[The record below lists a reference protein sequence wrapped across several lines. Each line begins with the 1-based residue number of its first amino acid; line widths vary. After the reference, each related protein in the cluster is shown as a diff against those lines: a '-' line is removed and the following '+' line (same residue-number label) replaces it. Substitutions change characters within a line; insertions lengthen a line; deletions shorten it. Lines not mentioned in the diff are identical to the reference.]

1 MVDHTSSPRSTS
13 SAFCQTQHNRTIDIL
28 KKKGWSPL
36 RVTVFKCAEP
46 VDIAV
51 LIPPKQIT
59 VINTVI
65 NNDHLDP
72 TSTGIAVGQDAYFD
86 GFPCALHFA
95 KTYSSRPRVFG
106 FVKRATVA
114 QLDTLPDRHLQR
126 DSLLLLFSLNRG

>member
-13 SAFCQTQHNRTIDIL
+13 SAVCQTQDNRNRTIDIL

-36 RVTVFKCAEP
+36 RVTVCKCAEP

-59 VINTVI
+59 VIN
-65 NNDHLDP
+65 NYLLDP
-72 TSTGIAVGQDAYFD
+72 TSTGIAVGQDAYFA

-95 KTYSSRPRVFG
+95 KTYSSLPRVFG

-126 DSLLLLFSLNRG
+126 DSLLLLFSLKRG

>member
-1 MVDHTSSPRSTS
+1 
-13 SAFCQTQHNRTIDIL
+13 
-28 KKKGWSPL
+28 
-36 RVTVFKCAEP
+36 VFKCAEL

-59 VINTVI
+59 VIN
-65 NNDHLDP
+65 NDLLDP

-95 KTYSSRPRVFG
+95 KTYSSLPRVFG
-106 FVKRATVA
+106 FVKSATVA

-126 DSLLLLFSLNRG
+126 